1 MFDEKEEKEF
11 MTLTVHDYDREFRH
25 FDQEKN
31 FVGYKLW
38 DNQGVPELEKATT
51 ASIKGSEAELAE
63 LLPTEPD
70 QSHEEKK
77 FISSSS
83 RGINRVPTPNIPN
96 GLLEDKPNPDGE
108 DAPLV
113 EPTPETRLPK
123 ANISCLSGCLP
134 KKRKAMDGSGQTA
147 SKIENKLTDED
158 NEDPRKAD
166 AGQTAD
172 PTDIKDRQAETRAE
186 EERMLG
192 SHSGKLMVSGGYY
205 IHENLVQFPY
215 ATDAIP
221 F

>member
-1 MFDEKEEKEF
+1 MGS
-11 MTLTVHDYDREFRH
+11 
-25 FDQEKN
+25 
-31 FVGYKLW
+31 FV
-38 DNQGVPELEKATT
+38 
-51 ASIKGSEAELAE
+51 ELAQR
-63 LLPTEPD
+63 LPTEPD
-70 QSHEEKK
+70 QSDEYQK
-77 FISSSS
+77 FIQSSS

-113 EPTPETRLPK
+113 EPTPENGEPK
-123 ANISCLSGCLP
+123 ANKSCYGGCLP
-134 KKRKAMDGSGQTA
+134 QKRKAMARSGQTT
-147 SKIENKLTDED
+147 NKVANEPTDAD
-158 NEDPRKAD
+158 DEDPRGAD

-192 SHSGKLMVSGGYY
+192 SQSGKLMVSGGYY